1 MSGEEPVAEMSL
13 MSAIDCVRE
22 LTCDV
27 ADCGRIYCVA
37 INTLIKYALAEADHA
52 ADLLDAQAEYDNNTE
67 LQETLERSSNSET
80 VIRNR
85 QYAGED

>member
-1 MSGEEPVAEMSL
+1 MSGDECAGDGRRVRAAMLDEVTRDDSGMSL

-37 INTLIKYALAEADHA
+37 INTLIKYALAGADHA
-52 ADLLDAQAEYDNNTE
+52 ADLLDGDQ
-67 LQETLERSSNSET
+67 
-80 VIRNR
+80 
-85 QYAGED
+85 